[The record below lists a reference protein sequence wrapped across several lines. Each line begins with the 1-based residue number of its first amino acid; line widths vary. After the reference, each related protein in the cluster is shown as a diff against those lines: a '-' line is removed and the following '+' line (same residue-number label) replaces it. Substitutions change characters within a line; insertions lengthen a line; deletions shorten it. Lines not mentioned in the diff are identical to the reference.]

1 DKTTSKTTSGIT
13 LSLPANTVI
22 DTQTY
27 ATTITWELATDP
39 TS

>member
-1 DKTTSKTTSGIT
+1 GIT

-27 ATTITWELATDP
+27 STTITWELATDP
-39 TS
+39 TL